1 MADSKARMT
10 DQYFA
15 MRLIRR
21 HGSAGANVVAVLA
34 AIAAG
39 ALLWPAIRWG
49 AIPAALVAGALAFII
64 GRSYVELVS
73 MVFEKLN

>member
-1 MADSKARMT
+1 MS

-21 HGSAGANVVAVLA
+21 HGAMGANVTAALA
-34 AIAAG
+34 ALASAL
-39 ALLWPAIRWG
+39 LLWP
-49 AIPAALVAGALAFII
+49 VAGWEAILLALIVGGLAFII

>member
-1 MADSKARMT
+1 MN

-21 HGSAGANVVAVLA
+21 HGGTGANVVAALA
-34 AIAAG
+34 ALASA
-39 ALLWPAIRWG
+39 ALLWPATRWG
-49 AIPAALVAGALAFII
+49 AIPLALIVGGLAFII

>member
-1 MADSKARMT
+1 MI

-21 HGSAGANVVAVLA
+21 HGSTGANVVAALATLA
-34 AIAAG
+34 AAV
-39 ALLWPAIRWG
+39 LLWPATRWG
-49 AIPAALVAGALAFII
+49 AIPLALIVGSLAFII
-64 GRSYVELVS
+64 GRSYVELVC